1 MRLPESH
8 FVGVTPIYFHSYAVI
23 FSRPNT
29 FNGTRVTLTV
39 VILDLHPKRYKAMDL
54 NP

>member
-8 FVGVTPIYFHSYAVI
+8 FVGVAPIYFHSYAVI

-29 FNGTRVTLTV
+29 FNGLTV